1 MPLKQTPIHPLKSIA
16 VGVHTV
22 FAPKGA
28 CTERDSKMVRPVD
41 DLLRAISLPNT
52 QSIHFLDMENLLGTG
67 LFFSWQVSQLQSD
80 YVAKVG
86 ASKEDLY
93 FIAAGPQNRD
103 AVVTGWQWGS
113 SFFQFRKGKDGA
125 DLALVGLF
133 HAIQAPELYSN
144 IYVASGDYLLSE
156 ITRIADSRRIPVTVV
171 TGKGAQSKYLKS
183 YRTVKLGGLQ

>member
-1 MPLKQTPIHPLKSIA
+1 
-16 VGVHTV
+16 
-22 FAPKGA
+22 
-28 CTERDSKMVRPVD
+28 
-41 DLLRAISLPNT
+41 
-52 QSIHFLDMENLLGTG
+52 MENLLGTG

-86 ASKEDLY
+86 AREEDLY

-113 SFFQFRKGKDGA
+113 SFFQFPKGKDGA

-133 HAIQAPELYSN
+133 HAIQEPELYSN

-156 ITRIADSRRIPVTVV
+156 ITQAAHSRRVPVTVV
-171 TGKGAQSKYLKS
+171 TGKGGLSKYLKG
-183 YRTVKLGGLQ
+183 YTTVQLGDLQ